1 MSIRSQLA
9 APIPFISIREVLE
22 GLAAEEQLP
31 FEAVAKF
38 LLDRVDSMPQ
48 AITCGMTLEYEA
60 VPKESIASLLNS
72 VVLFSIIG
80 FPYDPAVEKD
90 GPFEHDY
97 DLDGWN
103 RDELAA
109 WLKANGIS
117 AAICKATKPQ
127 ERAESGNEDTP
138 PEPADQ
144 PLPSA
149 PVPEVVRK
157 FATYDDSVLMTI
169 SDARLVSRLSRAT
182 IYRRIDDGSLE
193 KVKISGAV
201 RIPVGSLRKMMAAK

>member
-1 MSIRSQLA
+1 MSIRSQIK
-9 APIPFISIREVLE
+9 PIPFISIREVLE

-48 AITCGMTLEYEA
+48 AITFGMDLERKA
-60 VPKESIASLLNS
+60 VPKESIASLLS
-72 VVLFSIIG
+72 SAVFYSIIG

-109 WLKANGIS
+109 WLKENGINS
-117 AAICKATKPQ
+117 AICKTQKPK
-127 ERAESGNEDTP
+127 EAAKSGNDDTP
-138 PEPADQ
+138 PEPAEQ
-144 PLPSA
+144 AAASA
-149 PVPEVVRK
+149 PVPEVVQK
-157 FATYDDSVLMTI
+157 FATYDDGVLMTI
-169 SDARLVSRLSRAT
+169 GDACLVSRLSRAT
-182 IYRRIDDGSLE
+182 INRRIDDGVLE

-201 RIPVGSLRKMMAAK
+201 RIPVGSLRKMMAVK